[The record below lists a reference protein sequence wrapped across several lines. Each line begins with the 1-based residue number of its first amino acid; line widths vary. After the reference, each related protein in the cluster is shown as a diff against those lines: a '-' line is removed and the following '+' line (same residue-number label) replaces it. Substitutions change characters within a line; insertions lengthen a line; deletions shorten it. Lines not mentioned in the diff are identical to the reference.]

1 MRQSEG
7 RGVLH
12 EGPYGRP
19 MMAVAE
25 EKIVIVLC
33 IDVEEEEF
41 ST

>member
-1 MRQSEG
+1 
-7 RGVLH
+7 
-12 EGPYGRP
+12 